1 MLKPRA
7 VAQQKKERILLDLAD
22 LDEGPTSRQATRSAG
37 VGLIGRPMDI
47 PLDEID
53 EDPNQPR
60 KEFSD
65 ESLAE
70 LAESIRHH
78 GVKTPISVRP
88 HPTGAKQWMVNF
100 GARRLRASVL
110 ADRSTIPAFV
120 DHQHTDYQQVIENVQ
135 RDNLKPRELA
145 LFIKKKLD
153 EGEKQVHIA
162 SQLGVDRSTIT
173 HHLALIEPPSCL
185 EELYSSGTCQSAKIL
200 YDLRS
205 LHKQFPQAVERFC
218 ARTTEVTRGHV
229 ADLAAKLK
237 RLPSKGAHIA
247 NAERVAMEEGRGKA
261 TPTKVLSSP
270 MMTNG
275 HREGGEGAIPT
286 SPVPHDVLI
295 VYRGKQGRLDLF
307 ATPAIVTNAII
318 EFADGTRAE
327 VPAKDCLI
335 EQLEFN
341 T

>member
-1 MLKPRA
+1 MTKPTA
-7 VAQQKKERILLDLAD
+7 VARQRNQKILLDLAD
-22 LDEGPTSRQATRSAG
+22 LDERPTSRQTTRSEG
-37 VGLIGRPMDI
+37 IGLGGRPMDI

-60 KEFSD
+60 KEFAD

-70 LAESIRHH
+70 LADSIRQH
-78 GVKTPISVRP
+78 GVKTPISIRP
-88 HPTGAKQWMVNF
+88 NPTGAKKWMVNF
-100 GARRLRASVL
+100 GARRLRASAL
-110 ADRSTIPAFV
+110 AGKTTIPAFV

-145 LFIKKKLD
+145 LFIKKKVD

-185 EELYSSGTCQSAKIL
+185 EELYSSGKCQSTKIL
-200 YDLRS
+200 YDLRG
-205 LHKQFPQAVERFC
+205 LHKQFPRAVERFC
-218 ARTTEVTRGHV
+218 QQATEVTRIQV

-237 RLPSKGAHIA
+237 CLPSKRAHIVK
-247 NAERVAMEEGRGKA
+247 AERVAMEEGSGEARPA
-261 TPTKVLSSP
+261 KVLSP
-270 MMTNG
+270 PAMRNG
-275 HREGGEGAIPT
+275 HSEVGEGAMPT
-286 SPVPHDVLI
+286 SPVPHAVLI
-295 VYRGKQGRLDLF
+295 VYRGTRGRIDLF
-307 ATPAIVTNAII
+307 ATPVIATNAII
-318 EFADGTRAE
+318 ELIDGTRVE
-327 VPAKDCLI
+327 VAAKDCLI

>member
-1 MLKPRA
+1 MSKPRP
-7 VAQQKKERILLDLAD
+7 VPQQRTQKILLDLTD
-22 LDEGPTSRQATRSAG
+22 LNEQPASREAACQETAG
-37 VGLIGRPMDI
+37 RIGRPMYI
-47 PLDEID
+47 PLQEID
-53 EDPNQPR
+53 EDPHQPR
-60 KEFSD
+60 QEFSE
-65 ESLAE
+65 ESLAD

-88 HPTGAKQWMVNF
+88 HPTGANKWMVNF
-100 GARRLRASVL
+100 GARRLRASAL
-110 ADRSTIPAFV
+110 AGKTTIPAFV

-162 SQLGVDRSTIT
+162 ELLGVDRSTIT

-185 EELYSSGTCQSAKIL
+185 EELYSSGRCQSAKIL

-218 ARTTEVTRGHV
+218 QQAAEVTRSHV

-237 RLPSKGAHIA
+237 RLSSKRAPIVIA
-247 NAERVAMEEGRGKA
+247 EGVAMEEGSREAIPPKI
-261 TPTKVLSSP
+261 LSSSA
-270 MMTNG
+270 MRNG
-275 HREGGEGAIPT
+275 HREGGEGATPT

-295 VYRGKQGRLDLF
+295 VYRGKKGRLDLF
-307 ATPAIVTNAII
+307 ATPATATNAII
-318 EFADGTRAE
+318 EIVDGTRAE

-335 EQLEFN
+335 EQLGFN

>member
-1 MLKPRA
+1 MPKPRA

-47 PLDEID
+47 PLHEIE

-60 KEFSD
+60 KEFAE
-65 ESLAE
+65 ESLAD

-78 GVKTPISVRP
+78 GMKTPISVRP
-88 HPTGAKQWMVNF
+88 HPTGAKTWMVNF
-100 GARRLRASVL
+100 GARRLRASAL
-110 ADRSTIPAFV
+110 AGKTTIPAFV
-120 DHQHTDYQQVIENVQ
+120 DHHHTDYQQVIENVQ

-153 EGEKQVHIA
+153 EGERHVQIA
-162 SQLGVDRSTIT
+162 ALLGVDRSTIT

-185 EELYSSGTCQSAKIL
+185 EELYSSGRCQSAKIL

-218 ARTTEVTRGHV
+218 QQVAEVTRSHV

-237 RLPSKGAHIA
+237 RLPSKKAPIVIA
-247 NAERVAMEEGRGKA
+247 EGVAMEEGSREARPPKI
-261 TPTKVLSSP
+261 LSSP
-270 MMTNG
+270 AMRNG

-286 SPVPHDVLI
+286 SPVPHDVVI

-307 ATPAIVTNAII
+307 ATPAIATNAII

-327 VPAKDCLI
+327 VAAKDCLI
-335 EQLEFN
+335 EQLGFN

>member
-1 MLKPRA
+1 MTKPTA
-7 VAQQKKERILLDLAD
+7 VAQQTKQKIVLDLAD
-22 LDEGPTSRQATRSAG
+22 LDEQPTSRQAARTEA

-47 PLDEID
+47 PLHEIE

-70 LAESIRHH
+70 LAASIRQY

-88 HPTGAKQWMVNF
+88 HPTGVNTWMVNF
-100 GARRLRASVL
+100 GARRLRASAL
-110 ADRSTIPAFV
+110 AGKRTIPAFV

-153 EGEKQVHIA
+153 EGEKQIHIA
-162 SQLGVDRSTIT
+162 QLLGVDRSTIT

-185 EELYSSGTCQSAKIL
+185 EDLYSSGTCQSAKIL
-200 YDLRS
+200 YDLRG

-218 ARTTEVTRGHV
+218 QQAAEVTRSHV

-237 RLPSKGAHIA
+237 RLPSKRDHIVIP
-247 NAERVAMEEGRGKA
+247 EHVVMEEGSREA
-261 TPTKVLSSP
+261 TASTVLSP
-270 MMTNG
+270 PTMTNG
-275 HREGGEGAIPT
+275 RSGGGEVAIPT
-286 SPVPHDVLI
+286 SPIPHDVFI

-307 ATPAIVTNAII
+307 ATPAIATHAII
-318 EFADGTRAE
+318 ELVDGTRAE

-335 EQLEFN
+335 EQLGFN